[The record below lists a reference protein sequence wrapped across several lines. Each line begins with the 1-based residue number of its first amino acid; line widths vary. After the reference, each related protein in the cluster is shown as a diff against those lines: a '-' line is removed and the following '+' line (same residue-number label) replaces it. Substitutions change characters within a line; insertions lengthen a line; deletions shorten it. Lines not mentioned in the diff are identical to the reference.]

1 MPRLAWFAVAPCFLL
16 SGCFTIMSQADFGM
30 GNKKE
35 VPIGAVAL
43 DAVTLPLQVVAVA
56 GEGAAYAGGKA
67 LRGPSPDQVR
77 ASFKADLA
85 KDPMILK
92 DSKWLKERDQYLFG
106 QYVESEDN
114 QFTRQQF
121 AVMAAPGFLGNGR
134 SMARNLL
141 LRKDLPPDLRLSCL
155 DQFFA
160 ECRAHKEGGGTSV
173 KCGYYQGDVDPYLR
187 FPDVVARYR
196 DDCPHGKGSR
206 VRSLLR
212 WDAMLG
218 EQAAIAERLTQNPD
232 EMLKPGWL
240 DLPAHR
246 IFAREYALN
255 MRALG
260 MVVRD
265 SSRRFGKPIDR
276 VFKDL
281 VLDGRHLRVLAQEAT
296 SSVMDAPDDVIA
308 RKHDNVHSQGEEYE
322 RGWLRTRILWRQD
335 CPADL
340 KALLQSKN

>member
-1 MPRLAWFAVAPCFLL
+1 
-16 SGCFTIMSQADFGM
+16 M

-43 DAVTLPLQVVAVA
+43 DAVTLPIQVVAVA
-56 GEGAAYAGGKA
+56 GEGAAYAGGKV

-92 DSKWLKERDQYLFG
+92 DPKWLKERDQYLFG

-114 QFTRQQF
+114 QFTREQF

-141 LRKDLPPDLRLSCL
+141 LRKDLPADLRLSCL

-173 KCGYYQGDVDPYLR
+173 KCRYYGGDVDPYLR

-196 DDCPHGKGSR
+196 DECPHGKGSR
-206 VRSLLR
+206 VRNLLR
-212 WDAMLG
+212 WDALLV
-218 EQAAIAERLTQNPD
+218 EQSDIAARLAANPD

-240 DLPAHR
+240 DPPAHR

-260 MVVRD
+260 MDIYD
-265 SSRRFGKPIDR
+265 SSRRFGEPTKR
-276 VFKDL
+276 VFEDL
-281 VLDGRHLRVLAQEAT
+281 VLDGRHLRILAQEAT
-296 SSVMDAPDDVIA
+296 SSVMDAPDVVSA
-308 RKHDNVHSQGEEYE
+308 RKHNNVHSQGEEYE
-322 RGWLRTRILWRQD
+322 RSWLRARILRRQD

-340 KALLQSKN
+340 KALLQAMN